1 MNKTRKERQE
11 NSTMLDERV
20 SGGWHFAPI
29 SFVFAP
35 EVQEQTEDMQE
46 QTEDMQEQAE
56 DMQEQA
62 EDMRDIVFGVIKEE
76 AKTGTGLFENCTE
89 IEKEYEWMDD
99 LLCVA
104 PYNCKHSLTGYYED
118 LKRHNI
124 AGKEGAFLKEDFTKL
139 LFSALNICAVVIAEN
154 TERPNKT
161 KNDIADAIK
170 IFDGMPVWGLFF
182 QILILQGVCYIFENI
197 RLNKGDNGY
206 DDAVSLY
213 EWVFSFLAKKEIAFC
228 YGFYGENDLKRLEP
242 FCEYLCTTKVGKV
255 VQAAIT
261 RQTTGEELALPE
273 ELDTEEGRKLLNK
286 ACEAGIVSVEDGR
299 YVWKE
304 SKTLLAYFA
313 ILAGEHLDLQ
323 HKDKANNWKPFEK
336 LFGKTRLRKALGDW
350 KDRNPQKDFYPT
362 GADKIDDFF
371 AESLS

>member
-46 QTEDMQEQAE
+46 Q
-56 DMQEQA
+56 A
-62 EDMRDIVFGVIKEE
+62 EDMRDIVFGVIEEE
-76 AKTGTGLFENCTE
+76 AKAGTGLFENCTE

-139 LFSALNICAVVIAEN
+139 LFSALNRCAVVIAEN

-161 KNDIADAIK
+161 KNDIADTIK

-197 RLNKGDNGY
+197 RLNEGDNGY

-213 EWVFSFLAKKEIAFC
+213 KWVFYFLSKKEIAFC

-242 FCEYLCTTKVGKV
+242 FCEYLCTTKVGKA

-261 RQTTGEELALPE
+261 RQTEESALPK
-273 ELDTEEGRKLLNK
+273 ELDTKDGRVLLDK
-286 ACEAGIVSVEDGR
+286 AREAGIVAVEDGR
-299 YVWKE
+299 YIWKRN
-304 SKTLLAYFA
+304 KTLLAYFA
-313 ILAGEHLDLQ
+313 KIAGESLELPC
-323 HKDKANNWKPFEK
+323 KARGSSWKSFEK
-336 LFGKTRLRKALGDW
+336 LFGENKLYKILGSW
-350 KDRNPQKDFYPT
+350 KDRHPGKKFYPN
-362 GADKIDDFF
+362 GADEIDDLFGMRN
-371 AESLS
+371 

>member
-46 QTEDMQEQAE
+46 QAEDMQEQAE

-76 AKTGTGLFENCTE
+76 AKTGTGLFENRTE
-89 IEKEYEWMDD
+89 IGNAYEWLDD
-99 LLCVA
+99 VLGIE
-104 PYNCKHSLTGYYED
+104 PYECKHSLTGYYDVLERYKIVGED
-118 LKRHNI
+118 
-124 AGKEGAFLKEDFTKL
+124 GALLKEQFTELVFK
-139 LFSALNICAVVIAEN
+139 AIRRCADTIANN
-154 TERPNKT
+154 TERPSKV
-161 KNDIADAIK
+161 KNDIAYIIK
-170 IFDGMPVWGLFF
+170 IFDKLPVLGLVF

-197 RLNKGDNGY
+197 RLNEGDNGY

-213 EWVFSFLAKKEIAFC
+213 KWVFYFLSKKEIAFC

-255 VQAAIT
+255 VQAAIM
-261 RQTTGEELALPE
+261 RRTTGEELALPE

-299 YVWKE
+299 YIWKRN
-304 SKTLLAYFA
+304 KTLLAYFA
-313 ILAGEHLDLQ
+313 KIAGESLELPC
-323 HKDKANNWKPFEK
+323 KARGSSWKSFEK
-336 LFGKTRLRKALGDW
+336 LFGKNNLYKILGSW
-350 KDRNPQKDFYPT
+350 KDRHPGKKFYPN
-362 GADKIDDFF
+362 GADEIDDLFGMRN
-371 AESLS
+371 